1 MAFHRYDAPLPLI
14 PNSIYW
20 QVILS
25 GGTSHTPKIAS
36 ILAAR
41 FPPTTHIL
49 SPSTSYSSLPPS
61 SLSACGAAIQ
71 ASLIQEFESEDVVQ
85 STHPMVTVTPHLRCA
100 IGVLLVTEDEH
111 KGVFKPLLEAETA
124 VPARRAGFFAV
135 GREGGD
141 VLIKVCEG
149 IREIRVRK
157 ADAAKDHS
165 NGKAKDEEEGE
176 LDDYSDEEEE
186 EEVRDKVWRVG
197 RVLAETAV
205 RGVGKGSKVEV
216 TVSVSGDMGVQ
227 ITARE
232 SGGKGGV
239 RGVLAI
245 PKAEENGKLVDGSVG
260 R

>member
-1 MAFHRYDAPLPLI
+1 M
-14 PNSIYW
+14 
-20 QVILS
+20 
-25 GGTSHTPKIAS
+25 
-36 ILAAR
+36 
-41 FPPTTHIL
+41 
-49 SPSTSYSSLPPS
+49 
-61 SLSACGAAIQ
+61 
-71 ASLIQEFESEDVVQ
+71 Q
-85 STHPMVTVTPHLRCA
+85 STHPMVTVTPHLRSA

-111 KGVFKPLLEAETA
+111 KGVFKPLMEAETA
-124 VPARRAGFFAV
+124 VPARRAGMFAV

-157 ADAAKDHS
+157 AEAAKDKP

-176 LDDYSDEEEE
+176 LDDDSDDEEEEE

-197 RVLAETAV
+197 RVLAEAAV

-239 RGVLAI
+239 RGVLEA
-245 PKAEENGKLVDGSVG
+245 PKVEENGNLIDL
-260 R
+260 

>member
-1 MAFHRYDAPLPLI
+1 M
-14 PNSIYW
+14 
-20 QVILS
+20 
-25 GGTSHTPKIAS
+25 
-36 ILAAR
+36 
-41 FPPTTHIL
+41 
-49 SPSTSYSSLPPS
+49 
-61 SLSACGAAIQ
+61 
-71 ASLIQEFESEDVVQ
+71 Q
-85 STHPMVTVTPHLRCA
+85 STHPMVTVTPHLRSA

-124 VPARRAGFFAV
+124 VPARRAGMFAV

-157 ADAAKDHS
+157 AEAAKDKP
-165 NGKAKDEEEGE
+165 NGKSKDEEEGE
-176 LDDYSDEEEE
+176 LDDDSDEEEEEEE

-197 RVLAETAV
+197 RVLAEAAV

-232 SGGKGGV
+232 SSGKGGV
-239 RGVLAI
+239 RGVLEA
-245 PKAEENGKLVDGSVG
+245 PKAEENGKLIDL
-260 R
+260 